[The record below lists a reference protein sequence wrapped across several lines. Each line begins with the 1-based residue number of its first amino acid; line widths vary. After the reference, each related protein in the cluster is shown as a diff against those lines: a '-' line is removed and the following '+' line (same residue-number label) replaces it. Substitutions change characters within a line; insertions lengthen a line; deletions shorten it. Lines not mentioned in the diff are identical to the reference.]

1 MGTVAAW
8 ILHKK
13 SAQARQVYPPAN
25 TQGNDQTGPCAC
37 RKHFNFPFP
46 MHLTLNGGGGRGG
59 GGNAFHHI
67 WGRLTVGYYTCTHRP
82 SGDSTHRDGG
92 SVASLSR

>member
-13 SAQARQVYPPAN
+13 SPQARQVYPPAN

-46 MHLTLNGGGGRGG
+46 MHLTLNGGERERGRGKR
-59 GGNAFHHI
+59 F
-67 WGRLTVGYYTCTHRP
+67 P
-82 SGDSTHRDGG
+82 SHLGPFNCRILHVHTQTEW
-92 SVASLSR
+92 